1 MVGFNLRC
9 ENCKEIL
16 TILAEEMEAGAEDA
30 FNETKLTIE
39 NSFSNSSPQLKWKCT
54 VYCEN
59 CNTKHVVEIKTK
71 VTVESECELLDF
83 EVPNTNL
90 EDALKIWD
98 EE

>member
-1 MVGFNLRC
+1 MVGFNLKC

-16 TILAEEMEAGAEDA
+16 TILAEEIEAGTEDA
-30 FNETKLTIE
+30 FNETKLTVE
-39 NSFSNSSPQLKWKCT
+39 NSFSNSSPQLKWKCA
-54 VYCEN
+54 VYCKN
-59 CNTKHVVEIKTK
+59 CNTKHVVEIKTM